1 MAQFNDAE
9 LTAAVI
15 RSFEETPDARVK
27 FLMEE
32 LVRSLHEFVRK
43 TDLTF
48 DEWGYA
54 IDFLTRV
61 GQKCSATRQE
71 FILLSDVL
79 GVSMLVDAVNHRER
93 EGATETTVL
102 GPFYVGEHK
111 VTPHGTDISASLPG
125 ERMFVQSRV
134 TDLEGKPLANVP
146 VDVWHADD
154 EGYYDSQRPT
164 YATEGPSS
172 RARFITD
179 ADGRFF
185 FRTILPCSYPI
196 PTDGPVG
203 EMIVQTR
210 RHAMR
215 PAHVHFLVAAPG
227 YQPLIT
233 HVFMD
238 GDKYLDS
245 DVVFGVKDELVAKI
259 EKRTDATTPDRK
271 PAAAPWHLMTYEFRM
286 KPGDGAA
293 PKAMMAKVNEGAL
306 GQRSRIC
313 SILVRRT
320 RIERIANFRCG
331 HSSLDAAG
339 IPS

>member
-1 MAQFNDAE
+1 MTQFNETE

-15 RSFEETPDARVK
+15 RSFDDTPDPRAK
-27 FLMEE
+27 FLLQE
-32 LVRSLHEFVRK
+32 LVTALHGYVAK
-43 TDLTF
+43 TGLTF
-48 DEWGYA
+48 EEWEYA
-54 IDFLTRV
+54 IDFLTRT
-61 GQKCSATRQE
+61 GQKCTPIRQE

-93 EGATETTVL
+93 EGATGTTVL
-102 GPFYVGEHK
+102 GPFYVGDHK
-111 VTPHGTDISASLPG
+111 VMPHGTDVSADLPG

-134 TDLEGKPLANVP
+134 TDLKGLPLANVP
-146 VDVWHADD
+146 VDIWHADA
-154 EGYYDSQRPT
+154 EGFYDSQRPT
-164 YATEGPSS
+164 YATEGASS

-203 EMIVQTR
+203 EMIIQTH

-215 PAHVHFLVAAPG
+215 PAHVHFLVNAPG
-227 YQPLIT
+227 YEPLIT

-259 EKRTDATTPDRK
+259 EKRADALMPDGK
-271 PAAAPWHLMTYEFRM
+271 PAEVPWHLMTYEFRM
-286 KPGDGAA
+286 KPGHGAA
-293 PKAMMAKVNEGAL
+293 PKPMAAKAQEHA
-306 GQRSRIC
+306 
-313 SILVRRT
+313 
-320 RIERIANFRCG
+320 
-331 HSSLDAAG
+331 
-339 IPS
+339 

>member
-1 MAQFNDAE
+1 MPQFNDTE
-9 LTAAVI
+9 LTAAVV
-15 RSFEETPDARVK
+15 RSFEETPDPRVK

-32 LVRSLHEFVRK
+32 LVKSLHGFVRK

-61 GQKCSATRQE
+61 GQKCTPSRQE

-79 GVSMLVDAVNHRER
+79 GVSMLVDAVNHPSR

-102 GPFYVGEHK
+102 GPFYVGVHK
-111 VTPHGTDISASLPG
+111 SMPHGADISPSLTG

-134 TDLEGKPLANVP
+134 TDLKGKPLAGAA

-154 EGYYDSQRPT
+154 DGYYDTQRPA
-164 YATEGPSS
+164 YETEGPSM

-203 EMIVQTR
+203 EMILQVR
-210 RHAMR
+210 RHPNR
-215 PAHVHFLVAAPG
+215 PAHIHFLVDAPG
-227 YQPLIT
+227 YEPLVT
-233 HVFMD
+233 HVFIE
-238 GDKYLDS
+238 GDKYLDT
-245 DVVFGVKDELVAKI
+245 DVVFGVKDELVSKV
-259 EKRTDATTPDRK
+259 EKRSDPLMPDGK

-286 KPGDGAA
+286 KPGTGAA
-293 PKAMMAKVNEGAL
+293 PKPMMAVTE
-306 GQRSRIC
+306 
-313 SILVRRT
+313 
-320 RIERIANFRCG
+320 
-331 HSSLDAAG
+331 DA
-339 IPS
+339 